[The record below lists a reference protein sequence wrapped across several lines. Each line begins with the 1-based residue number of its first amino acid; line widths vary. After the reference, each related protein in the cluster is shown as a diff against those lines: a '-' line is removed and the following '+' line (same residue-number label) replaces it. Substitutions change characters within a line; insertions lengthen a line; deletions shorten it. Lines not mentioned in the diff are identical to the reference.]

1 MYGGVTVS
9 SRTDCASLHRPR
21 TSLEMLETALLQK
34 AASLL
39 FLYLIKEDLADIR
52 GEMAQGGKRFAE
64 DFQEAVLHCKQC
76 FLLCCL

>member
-1 MYGGVTVS
+1 MVGSLSQAGQTVP
-9 SRTDCASLHRPR
+9 RYTDPEHQLKCWKLSP
-21 TSLEMLETALLQK
+21 LQK

-52 GEMAQGGKRFAE
+52 GEMAQGSKRFAE